1 MKLVIAEKPSVAM
14 SIAGVIGAKDKQDG
28 YCKGNGYIVTWC
40 VGHLIEGA
48 PPEEYDSAFAEWS
61 LDTLPMLPKQYKL
74 IVSSNTKKQFE
85 IVKDLMNSSDVTSL
99 ICATDAGREGE
110 LIFRLVYDVA
120 GCNKPFERLW
130 ISSMETQAIK
140 DGFNSLNPGS
150 NYDNLFKSAYTRMR
164 ADWYVGM
171 NFSRLFSI
179 LYENRLSIGRVQT
192 PVVNLIVQR
201 QLEIDNFKPVP
212 YYVLEADCGEFVAKS
227 DRYDKKEVAEAITQM
242 CNGDSGKITKLEETQ
257 HKDNP
262 PTLFDLTT
270 LQRVANKTYGYTAQ
284 QVLDTI
290 QSLYEKKLLTYP
302 RTDSK
307 YLTDDMRNSTYELV
321 LKLLQSHLVDGNT
334 KSYIDKE
341 KISIDRVINNNKV
354 SDHHAII
361 PTVTLLNKDVSGLS
375 KTELNCLNLVIYRL
389 IEATY
394 IPCVYNETSVTLEV
408 NGKEFFAKGKKI
420 LDLGYKNI
428 FSNLLQSESEE
439 ENSTTLPSS
448 VELNKMYDNVSVT
461 IVEKKTTAP
470 KPYDDSS
477 LLSAMEN
484 AGKQLDDDTLK
495 SVLKQCE
502 GIGTP
507 ATRAGIIEKIIKTK
521 YIERKKKALYPT
533 QKAFAL
539 IKVVPDEIK
548 SVELTANWEQ
558 QLDLISKGK
567 VSDDEFLQELFK
579 YISDTCSDCINNQSS
594 IDKDSFKPDNNIV
607 GVCPRCGKNVVE
619 YPESFSCESGK
630 DGCGFI
636 MWKNDRFWSE
646 KKKTLTTATA
656 KKLLADGK
664 VKVKGLYSPKKDK
677 KYDCTVA
684 LEDTGK
690 YVNYKLLF

>member
-14 SIAGVIGAKDKQDG
+14 SIAGVIGAKEKQDG
-28 YCKGNGYIVTWC
+28 YCQGNGYIVTWC

-48 PPEEYDSAFAEWS
+48 SPEEYDSAYAEWN
-61 LDTLPMLPKQYKL
+61 LDTLPILPQEYKL
-74 IVSSNTKKQFE
+74 VVSPNTESQFK
-85 IVKDLMNSSDVTSL
+85 IVKKLMNSSEVTGL

-110 LIFRLVYDVA
+110 LIFRLVYEVA
-120 GCNKPFERLW
+120 GCKKPFERLW

-140 DGFNSLNPGS
+140 DGFNSLRPGS
-150 NYDNLFKSAYTRMR
+150 DYDNLFKSAYARMR

-171 NFSRLFSI
+171 NFSRLFSL

-212 YYVLEADCGEFVAKS
+212 YFILEADCGEFIAKS
-227 DRYDKKEVAEAITQM
+227 DKYDKKEVAEALTQM
-242 CNGDSGKITKLEETQ
+242 CNGESGKITKLEEKQ

-307 YLTDDMRNSTYELV
+307 YLTDDMISSTEELV
-321 LKLLQSHLVDGNT
+321 KNLLQSHLIDNNT
-334 KSYIDKE
+334 KSYVDKE
-341 KISIDRVINNNKV
+341 KICIDKVVDNSKV

-361 PTVTLLNKDVSGLS
+361 PTATLLNKDISDLS

-408 NGKEFFAKGKKI
+408 NGKEFFAKGKKVI
-420 LDLGYKNI
+420 DSGYKVI
-428 FSNLLQSESEE
+428 FNNLLQSEE
-439 ENSTTLPSS
+439 ENSVTLPSS
-448 VELNKMYDNVSVT
+448 VELNKEYDNVSVSM
-461 IVEKKTTAP
+461 VEKKTTAP

-495 SVLKQCE
+495 TVLKQCE

-521 YIERKKKALYPT
+521 YVERKKKALYPT

-539 IKVVPDEIK
+539 IKVVPDKIK

-567 VSDDEFLQELFK
+567 VSDDDFLHELFI
-579 YISDTCSDCINNQSS
+579 YIGNTCNECISHRKEV
-594 IDKDSFKPDNNIV
+594 DKTDFKQDNIV
-607 GVCPRCGKNVVE
+607 GKCPRCGKNVLE
-619 YPESFSCESGK
+619 YPKSFTCESGK
-630 DGCGFI
+630 NGCGFT

-646 KKKTLTTATA
+646 KEKTLTTAMA
-656 KKLLADGK
+656 KKLLSDGK

-684 LEDTGK
+684 LVDTGK

>member
-14 SIAGVIGAKDKQDG
+14 SIAGVIGAKEKQDG
-28 YCKGNGYIVTWC
+28 YCQGNGYIVTWC
-40 VGHLIEGA
+40 VGHLIAGA
-48 PPEEYDSAFAEWS
+48 SPEEYDSAYAEWN
-61 LDTLPMLPKQYKL
+61 LDTLPILPQKYKL
-74 IVSSNTKKQFE
+74 VVSPNTESQFKM
-85 IVKDLMNSSDVTSL
+85 VKELMNSSEVTSL

-110 LIFRLVYDVA
+110 LIFRLVYEVA
-120 GCNKPFERLW
+120 GCKKPFERLW

-140 DGFNSLNPGS
+140 DGFNSLRSGS
-150 NYDNLFKSAYTRMR
+150 DYDNLFKSAYARMR

-171 NFSRLFSI
+171 NFSRLFSL

-212 YYVLEADCGEFVAKS
+212 YFILEADCGEFIARS
-227 DRYDKKEVAEAITQM
+227 DKYDKKEVAEALTQM
-242 CNGDSGKITKLEETQ
+242 CNGESGKITKLEEKQ

-284 QVLDTI
+284 QVLDTV

-307 YLTDDMRNSTYELV
+307 YLTDDMISGTEELV
-321 LKLLQSHLVDGNT
+321 KNLLQSHLIDNNT

-341 KISIDRVINNNKV
+341 KIYIDKVVNNSKV

-361 PTVTLLNKDVSGLS
+361 PTETLLNKDVSDLS

-408 NGKEFFAKGKKI
+408 NGKKFFAKGKKVI
-420 LDLGYKNI
+420 DSGYKVI
-428 FSNLLQSESEE
+428 FNNLLQSEE
-439 ENSTTLPSS
+439 ENSVTLPSS
-448 VELNKMYDNVSVT
+448 VELNKVYDNISVSM
-461 IVEKKTTAP
+461 IEKKTTAP

-521 YIERKKKALYPT
+521 YVERKNKALYPT

-539 IKVVPDEIK
+539 IKVVPDKIK

-567 VSDDEFLQELFK
+567 VSDDEFLHELFI
-579 YISDTCSDCINNQSS
+579 YIRNTCNECISHRKEV
-594 IDKDSFKPDNNIV
+594 DKTDFKQDNIV
-607 GVCPRCGKNVVE
+607 GKCPRCGKNVLE
-619 YPESFSCESGK
+619 YPKSFTCESGK
-630 DGCGFI
+630 NGCGFT

-646 KKKTLTTATA
+646 KEKTLTTAMA
-656 KKLLADGK
+656 KKLLSDGK

-684 LEDTGK
+684 LVDTGK

>member
-14 SIAGVIGAKDKQDG
+14 SIAGVIGAKEKQDG
-28 YCKGNGYIVTWC
+28 YCQGNGYIVTWC

-48 PPEEYDSAFAEWS
+48 SPEEYDSAYAEWN
-61 LDTLPMLPKQYKL
+61 LDTLPILPQKYKL
-74 IVSSNTKKQFE
+74 VVSPNTESQFK
-85 IVKDLMNSSDVTSL
+85 IVKELMNSSEVTSL

-110 LIFRLVYDVA
+110 LIFRLVYEVA
-120 GCNKPFERLW
+120 GCKKPFERLW

-140 DGFNSLNPGS
+140 DGFNSLRPGS
-150 NYDNLFKSAYTRMR
+150 DYDNLFKSAYARMR

-171 NFSRLFSI
+171 NFSRLFSL

-212 YYVLEADCGEFVAKS
+212 YFILEADCGEFIAKS
-227 DRYDKKEVAEAITQM
+227 DKYDKKEVAEALTQM
-242 CNGDSGKITKLEETQ
+242 CNGESGKITKLEEKQ

-307 YLTDDMRNSTYELV
+307 YLTDDMISSTEELV
-321 LKLLQSHLVDGNT
+321 KNLLQSHLIDNNT
-334 KSYIDKE
+334 KSYVDKE
-341 KISIDRVINNNKV
+341 KICIDKVVDNSKV

-361 PTVTLLNKDVSGLS
+361 PTATLLNKDVSDLS

-408 NGKEFFAKGKKI
+408 NGKEFFAKGKKVI
-420 LDLGYKNI
+420 DSGYKVI
-428 FSNLLQSESEE
+428 FNNLLQSEE
-439 ENSTTLPSS
+439 ENSVTLPSS
-448 VELNKMYDNVSVT
+448 VELNKEYDNVSVSM
-461 IVEKKTTAP
+461 VEKKTTAP

-495 SVLKQCE
+495 TVLKQCE

-521 YIERKKKALYPT
+521 YVERKKKALYPT

-539 IKVVPDEIK
+539 IKVVPDKIK

-567 VSDDEFLQELFK
+567 VSDDDFLHELFI
-579 YISDTCSDCINNQSS
+579 YIGNTCNECISHRKEV
-594 IDKDSFKPDNNIV
+594 DKTDFKQDNIV
-607 GVCPRCGKNVVE
+607 GKCPRCGKNVLE
-619 YPESFSCESGK
+619 YPKSFTCESGK
-630 DGCGFI
+630 NGCGFT

-646 KKKTLTTATA
+646 KEKTLTTAMA
-656 KKLLADGK
+656 KKLLSDGK

-684 LEDTGK
+684 LVDTGK

>member
-14 SIAGVIGAKDKQDG
+14 SIAGVIGAKEKQDG
-28 YCKGNGYIVTWC
+28 CCQGNGYIVTWC

-48 PPEEYDSAFAEWS
+48 SPEEYDSAYAEWN
-61 LDTLPMLPKQYKL
+61 LDTLPILPQEYKL
-74 IVSSNTKKQFE
+74 VVSPNTESQFK
-85 IVKDLMNSSDVTSL
+85 IVKKLMNSSEVTSL

-110 LIFRLVYDVA
+110 LIFRLVYEVA
-120 GCNKPFERLW
+120 GCKKPFERLW

-140 DGFNSLNPGS
+140 DGFNSLRPGS
-150 NYDNLFKSAYTRMR
+150 DYDNLFKSAYARMR

-171 NFSRLFSI
+171 NFSRLFSL

-212 YYVLEADCGEFVAKS
+212 YFILEADCGEFIAKS
-227 DRYDKKEVAEAITQM
+227 DKYDKKEVAEALTQM
-242 CNGDSGKITKLEETQ
+242 CNGESGKITKLEEKQ

-307 YLTDDMRNSTYELV
+307 YLTDDMISSTEELV
-321 LKLLQSHLVDGNT
+321 KNLLQSHLIDNNT
-334 KSYIDKE
+334 KSYVDKE
-341 KISIDRVINNNKV
+341 KICIDKVVDNSKV

-361 PTVTLLNKDVSGLS
+361 PTATLLNKDVSDLS

-408 NGKEFFAKGKKI
+408 NGKEFFAKGKKVI
-420 LDLGYKNI
+420 DSGYKVI
-428 FSNLLQSESEE
+428 FNNLLQSEE
-439 ENSTTLPSS
+439 ENSVTLPSS
-448 VELNKMYDNVSVT
+448 VELNKEYDNVSVSM
-461 IVEKKTTAP
+461 VEKKTTAP

-495 SVLKQCE
+495 TVLKQCE

-521 YIERKKKALYPT
+521 YVERKKKALYPT

-539 IKVVPDEIK
+539 IKVVPDKIK

-567 VSDDEFLQELFK
+567 VSDDDFLHELFI
-579 YISDTCSDCINNQSS
+579 YIGNTCNECISNRKEV
-594 IDKDSFKPDNNIV
+594 DKTDFKQDNIV
-607 GVCPRCGKNVVE
+607 GKCPRCGKNVLE
-619 YPESFSCESGK
+619 YPKSFTCESGK
-630 DGCGFI
+630 NGCGFT

-646 KKKTLTTATA
+646 KEKTLTTAMA
-656 KKLLADGK
+656 KKLLSDGK

-684 LEDTGK
+684 LVDTGK

>member
-14 SIAGVIGAKDKQDG
+14 SIAGVIGAKEKQDG
-28 YCKGNGYIVTWC
+28 YCQGNGYIVTWC

-48 PPEEYDSAFAEWS
+48 SPEEYDSAYSEWN
-61 LDTLPMLPKQYKL
+61 LDTLPILPQEYKL
-74 IVSSNTKKQFE
+74 VVSPNTESQFK
-85 IVKDLMNSSDVTSL
+85 IVKKLVNSSEVTSL

-110 LIFRLVYDVA
+110 LIFRLVYEVA
-120 GCNKPFERLW
+120 GCKKPFERLW

-140 DGFNSLNPGS
+140 DGFNSLRPGS
-150 NYDNLFKSAYTRMR
+150 DYDNLFKSAYARMR

-171 NFSRLFSI
+171 NFSRLFSL

-212 YYVLEADCGEFVAKS
+212 YFILEADCGEFIAKS
-227 DRYDKKEVAEAITQM
+227 DKYDKKEVAEALTQM
-242 CNGDSGKITKLEETQ
+242 CNGESGKITKLEEKQ

-290 QSLYEKKLLTYP
+290 QSLYEKKFLTYP

-307 YLTDDMRNSTYELV
+307 YLTDDMISSTEELV
-321 LKLLQSHLVDGNT
+321 KNLLQSHLIDNNT
-334 KSYIDKE
+334 KSYVDKE
-341 KISIDRVINNNKV
+341 KICIDKVVDNSKV

-361 PTVTLLNKDVSGLS
+361 PTATLLNKDVSDLS

-408 NGKEFFAKGKKI
+408 NGKEFFAKGKKVI
-420 LDLGYKNI
+420 DSGYKVI
-428 FSNLLQSESEE
+428 FNNLLQSEE
-439 ENSTTLPSS
+439 ENSVTLPSS
-448 VELNKMYDNVSVT
+448 VELNKEYDNVSVSM
-461 IVEKKTTAP
+461 VEKKTTAP

-495 SVLKQCE
+495 TVLKQCE

-521 YIERKKKALYPT
+521 YVERKKKALYPT

-539 IKVVPDEIK
+539 IKVVPDKIK

-567 VSDDEFLQELFK
+567 VSDDDFLHELFI
-579 YISDTCSDCINNQSS
+579 YIGNTCNECISNRKEV
-594 IDKDSFKPDNNIV
+594 DKTDFKQDNIV
-607 GVCPRCGKNVVE
+607 GKCPRCGKNVLE
-619 YPESFSCESGK
+619 YPKSFTCESGK
-630 DGCGFI
+630 NGCGFT

-646 KKKTLTTATA
+646 KEKTLTTAMA
-656 KKLLADGK
+656 KKLLSDGK

-684 LEDTGK
+684 LVDTGK

>member
-14 SIAGVIGAKDKQDG
+14 SIAGVIGAKEKQDG
-28 YCKGNGYIVTWC
+28 YCQGNGYIVTWC

-48 PPEEYDSAFAEWS
+48 SPEEYDSAYAEWN
-61 LDTLPMLPKQYKL
+61 LDTLPILPQEYKL
-74 IVSSNTKKQFE
+74 VVSPNTESQFK
-85 IVKDLMNSSDVTSL
+85 IVKKLMNSSEVTSL

-110 LIFRLVYDVA
+110 LIFRLVYEVA
-120 GCNKPFERLW
+120 GCKKPFERLW

-140 DGFNSLNPGS
+140 DGFNSLRPGS
-150 NYDNLFKSAYTRMR
+150 DYDNLFKSAYARMR

-171 NFSRLFSI
+171 NFSRLFSL

-212 YYVLEADCGEFVAKS
+212 YFILEADCGEFIAKS
-227 DRYDKKEVAEAITQM
+227 DKYDKKEVAEALTQM
-242 CNGDSGKITKLEETQ
+242 CNGESGKITKLEEKQ

-307 YLTDDMRNSTYELV
+307 YLTDDMISSTEELV
-321 LKLLQSHLVDGNT
+321 KNLLQSHLIDNNT
-334 KSYIDKE
+334 KSYVDKE
-341 KISIDRVINNNKV
+341 KICIDKVVDNSKV

-361 PTVTLLNKDVSGLS
+361 PTATLLNKDVSDLS

-408 NGKEFFAKGKKI
+408 NGKEFFAKGKKVI
-420 LDLGYKNI
+420 DSGYKVI
-428 FSNLLQSESEE
+428 FNNLLQSEE
-439 ENSTTLPSS
+439 ENSVTLPSS
-448 VELNKMYDNVSVT
+448 VKLNKEYDNVSVSM
-461 IVEKKTTAP
+461 VEKKTTAP

-495 SVLKQCE
+495 TVLKQCE

-521 YIERKKKALYPT
+521 YVERKKKALYPT

-539 IKVVPDEIK
+539 IKVVPDKIK

-567 VSDDEFLQELFK
+567 VSDDDFLHELFI
-579 YISDTCSDCINNQSS
+579 YIGNTCNECISHRKEV
-594 IDKDSFKPDNNIV
+594 DKTDFKQDNIV
-607 GVCPRCGKNVVE
+607 GKCPRCGKNVLE
-619 YPESFSCESGK
+619 YPKSFTCESGK
-630 DGCGFI
+630 NGCGFT

-646 KKKTLTTATA
+646 KEKTLTTAMA
-656 KKLLADGK
+656 KKLLSDGK

-684 LEDTGK
+684 LVDTGK

>member
-14 SIAGVIGAKDKQDG
+14 SIAGVIGAKEKQDG
-28 YCKGNGYIVTWC
+28 YCQGNGYIVTWC

-48 PPEEYDSAFAEWS
+48 SPEEYDSAYAEWN
-61 LDTLPMLPKQYKL
+61 LDTLPILPQEYKL
-74 IVSSNTKKQFE
+74 VVSPNTESQFK
-85 IVKDLMNSSDVTSL
+85 IVKKLMNSSEVTSL

-110 LIFRLVYDVA
+110 LIFRLVYEVA
-120 GCNKPFERLW
+120 GCKKPFERLW

-140 DGFNSLNPGS
+140 DGFNSLRPGS
-150 NYDNLFKSAYTRMR
+150 DYDNLFKSAYARMR

-171 NFSRLFSI
+171 NFSRLFSL

-212 YYVLEADCGEFVAKS
+212 YFILEADCGEFIAKS
-227 DRYDKKEVAEAITQM
+227 DKYDKKEVAEALTQM
-242 CNGDSGKITKLEETQ
+242 CNGESGKITKLEEKQ

-307 YLTDDMRNSTYELV
+307 YLTDDMISSTEELV
-321 LKLLQSHLVDGNT
+321 KNLLQSHLIDNNT
-334 KSYIDKE
+334 KSYVDKE
-341 KISIDRVINNNKV
+341 KICIDKVVDNSKV

-361 PTVTLLNKDVSGLS
+361 PTATLLNKDVSDLS

-408 NGKEFFAKGKKI
+408 NGKEFFAKGKKVI
-420 LDLGYKNI
+420 DSGYKVI
-428 FSNLLQSESEE
+428 FSNLLQSEE
-439 ENSTTLPSS
+439 ENSVTLPSS
-448 VELNKMYDNVSVT
+448 VELNKEYDNVSVSM
-461 IVEKKTTAP
+461 VEKKTTAP

-495 SVLKQCE
+495 TVLKQCE

-521 YIERKKKALYPT
+521 YVERKKKALYPT

-539 IKVVPDEIK
+539 IKVVPDKIK

-567 VSDDEFLQELFK
+567 VSDDDFLHELFI
-579 YISDTCSDCINNQSS
+579 YIGNTCNECISHRKEV
-594 IDKDSFKPDNNIV
+594 DKTDFKQDNIV
-607 GVCPRCGKNVVE
+607 GKCPRCGKNVLE
-619 YPESFSCESGK
+619 YPKSFTCESGK
-630 DGCGFI
+630 NGCGFT

-646 KKKTLTTATA
+646 KEKTLTTAMA
-656 KKLLADGK
+656 KKLLSDGK

-684 LEDTGK
+684 LVDTGK

>member
-14 SIAGVIGAKDKQDG
+14 SIAGVIGAKEKQDG
-28 YCKGNGYIVTWC
+28 YCQGNGYIVTWC

-48 PPEEYDSAFAEWS
+48 SPEEYDSAYAEWN
-61 LDTLPMLPKQYKL
+61 LDTLPILPQEYKL
-74 IVSSNTKKQFE
+74 VVSPNTESQFK
-85 IVKDLMNSSDVTSL
+85 IVKKLMNSSEVTSL

-110 LIFRLVYDVA
+110 LIFRLVYEVA
-120 GCNKPFERLW
+120 GCKKPFERLW

-140 DGFNSLNPGS
+140 DGFNSLRPGS
-150 NYDNLFKSAYTRMR
+150 DYDNLFKSAYARMR

-171 NFSRLFSI
+171 NFSRLFSL

-212 YYVLEADCGEFVAKS
+212 YFILEADCGEFIAKS
-227 DRYDKKEVAEAITQM
+227 DKYDKKEVAEALTQM
-242 CNGDSGKITKLEETQ
+242 CNGESGKITKLEEKQ

-307 YLTDDMRNSTYELV
+307 YLTDDMISSTEELV
-321 LKLLQSHLVDGNT
+321 KNLLQSHLIDNNT
-334 KSYIDKE
+334 KSYVDKE
-341 KISIDRVINNNKV
+341 KICIDKVVDNSKV

-361 PTVTLLNKDVSGLS
+361 PTATLLNKDVSDLS

-408 NGKEFFAKGKKI
+408 NGKEFFAKGKKVI
-420 LDLGYKNI
+420 DSGYKVI
-428 FSNLLQSESEE
+428 FNNLLQSEE
-439 ENSTTLPSS
+439 ENSVTLPSS
-448 VELNKMYDNVSVT
+448 VELNKEYDNVSVSM
-461 IVEKKTTAP
+461 VEKKTTAP

-495 SVLKQCE
+495 TVLKQCE

-521 YIERKKKALYPT
+521 YVERKKKALYPT

-539 IKVVPDEIK
+539 IKVVPDKIK

-567 VSDDEFLQELFK
+567 VSDDDFLHELFI
-579 YISDTCSDCINNQSS
+579 YIGNTCNECISHRKEV
-594 IDKDSFKPDNNIV
+594 DKTDFKQDNIV
-607 GVCPRCGKNVVE
+607 GKCPRCGKNVLE
-619 YPESFSCESGK
+619 YPKSFTCESGK
-630 DGCGFI
+630 NGCGFT

-646 KKKTLTTATA
+646 KEKTLTTAMA
-656 KKLLADGK
+656 KKLLSDGK

-684 LEDTGK
+684 LVDTGK

>member
-14 SIAGVIGAKDKQDG
+14 SIAGVIGAKEKQDG
-28 YCKGNGYIVTWC
+28 YCQGNGYIVTWC

-48 PPEEYDSAFAEWS
+48 SPEEYDSAYAEWN
-61 LDTLPMLPKQYKL
+61 LDTLPILPQEYKL
-74 IVSSNTKKQFE
+74 VVSPNTESQFK
-85 IVKDLMNSSDVTSL
+85 IVKKLMNSSEVTSL

-110 LIFRLVYDVA
+110 LIFRLVYEVA
-120 GCNKPFERLW
+120 GCKKPFERLW

-140 DGFNSLNPGS
+140 DGFNSLRPGS
-150 NYDNLFKSAYTRMR
+150 DYDNLFKSAYARMR

-171 NFSRLFSI
+171 NFSRLFSL

-212 YYVLEADCGEFVAKS
+212 YFILEADCVEFIAKS
-227 DRYDKKEVAEAITQM
+227 DKYDKKEVAEALTQM
-242 CNGDSGKITKLEETQ
+242 CNGESGKITKLEEKQ

-307 YLTDDMRNSTYELV
+307 YLTDDMISSTEELV
-321 LKLLQSHLVDGNT
+321 KNLLQSHLIDNNT
-334 KSYIDKE
+334 KSYVDKE
-341 KISIDRVINNNKV
+341 KICIDKVVDNSKV

-361 PTVTLLNKDVSGLS
+361 PTATLLNKDVSDLS

-408 NGKEFFAKGKKI
+408 NGKEFFAKGKKVI
-420 LDLGYKNI
+420 DSGYKVI
-428 FSNLLQSESEE
+428 FNNLLQSEE
-439 ENSTTLPSS
+439 ENSVTLPSS
-448 VELNKMYDNVSVT
+448 VELNKEYDNVSVSM
-461 IVEKKTTAP
+461 VEKKTTAP

-495 SVLKQCE
+495 TVLKQCE

-521 YIERKKKALYPT
+521 YVERKKKALYPT

-539 IKVVPDEIK
+539 IKVVPDKIK

-567 VSDDEFLQELFK
+567 VSDDDFLHELFI
-579 YISDTCSDCINNQSS
+579 YIGNTCNECISHRKEV
-594 IDKDSFKPDNNIV
+594 DKTDFKQDNIV
-607 GVCPRCGKNVVE
+607 GKCPRCGKNVLE
-619 YPESFSCESGK
+619 YPKSFTCESGK
-630 DGCGFI
+630 NGCGFT

-646 KKKTLTTATA
+646 KEKTLTTAMA
-656 KKLLADGK
+656 KKLLSDGK

-684 LEDTGK
+684 LVDTGK

>member
-1 MKLVIAEKPSVAM
+1 MELVIAEKPSVAM
-14 SIAGVIGAKDKQDG
+14 SIAGVIGAKEKQDG
-28 YCKGNGYIVTWC
+28 YCQGNGYIVTWC

-48 PPEEYDSAFAEWS
+48 SPEEYDSAYAEWI
-61 LDTLPMLPKQYKL
+61 LDTLPILPQEYKL
-74 IVSSNTKKQFE
+74 IVSPNTESQFK
-85 IVKDLMNSSDVTSL
+85 IVKELMNSSEVTSL

-110 LIFRLVYDVA
+110 LIFRLVYEVA
-120 GCNKPFERLW
+120 GCKKPFKRLW

-140 DGFNSLNPGS
+140 DGFNSLRPGS
-150 NYDNLFKSAYTRMR
+150 DYDNLFKSAYARMR

-171 NFSRLFSI
+171 NFSRLFSV

-201 QLEIDNFKPVP
+201 QLEIDNFKSVP
-212 YYVLEADCGEFVAKS
+212 YYVLEADCGEFIAKS

-242 CNGDSGKITKLEETQ
+242 CNGKSGKITKLEEKQ

-284 QVLDTI
+284 QVLDI
-290 QSLYEKKLLTYP
+290 AQSLYEKKLITYP

-307 YLTDDMRNSTYELV
+307 YLTDDMTNSTKELV
-321 LKLLQSHLVDGNT
+321 TKLLQSHLIDGST
-334 KSYIDKE
+334 KSYVDKE
-341 KISIDRVINNNKV
+341 KINIYKVVNNSKV

-375 KTELNCLNLVIYRL
+375 KTELNCLNLIIYRL
-389 IEATY
+389 VEATY
-394 IPCVYNETSVTLEV
+394 IPCIYNETSVVLEV
-408 NGKEFFAKGKKI
+408 NGKEFTAKGKKI
-420 LDLGYKNI
+420 LDMGYKSISN
-428 FSNLLQSESEE
+428 NLLQSDED
-439 ENSTTLPSS
+439 NSITLPSS
-448 VELNKMYDNVSVT
+448 IELNKVYDKVSVAM
-461 IVEKKTTAP
+461 IEKKTTAP
-470 KPYDDSS
+470 KPYDDNS

-484 AGKQLDDDTLK
+484 AGKQLDDESLKQTLK
-495 SVLKQCE
+495 DCE

-507 ATRAGIIEKIIKTK
+507 ATRAGIIEKIIKTG
-521 YIERKKKALYPT
+521 YVERKKKALFPT
-533 QKAFAL
+533 NKAFAL
-539 IKVVPDEIK
+539 IKVVPDTIK

-558 QLDLISKGK
+558 ELDLISKGQ
-567 VSDDEFLQELFK
+567 VSDEEFLQKLFT

-594 IDKDSFKPDNNIV
+594 IDKDSFKSDNVIV
-607 GVCPRCGKNVVE
+607 GICPRCGKNVIE
-619 YPESFSCESGK
+619 YPKSFSCESGK
-630 DGCGFI
+630 DGCGFT

-656 KKLLADGK
+656 KKLLSDGK

-690 YVNYKLLF
+690 YVNFKLLF

>member
-14 SIAGVIGAKDKQDG
+14 SIAAVIGAKDKQDG

-40 VGHLIEGA
+40 VGHLIAGA
-48 PPEEYDSAFAEWS
+48 SPEEYDSAYAKWNLE
-61 LDTLPMLPKQYKL
+61 TLPILPQEYKL
-74 IVSSNTKKQFE
+74 VVSPNTESQFK
-85 IVKDLMNSSDVTSL
+85 IVKELMNSNEVTSL

-110 LIFRLVYDVA
+110 LIFRLVYEFA
-120 GCNKPFERLW
+120 GCKKPFERLW

-140 DGFNSLNPGS
+140 DGFNSLRPGS
-150 NYDNLFKSAYTRMR
+150 YYDNLFKSAYARMR

-171 NFSRLFSI
+171 NFSRLFSV

-212 YYVLEADCGEFVAKS
+212 YFILEADCGEFIARS
-227 DRYDKKEVAEAITQM
+227 DKYDKKEVAEALTQM
-242 CNGDSGKITKLEETQ
+242 CNGESGKITKLEEKQ

-284 QVLDTI
+284 QVLDTV

-307 YLTDDMRNSTYELV
+307 YLTDDMISGTEELV
-321 LKLLQSHLVDGNT
+321 KNLLQSHLIDNNT

-341 KISIDRVINNNKV
+341 KIYIDKVVNNSKV

-361 PTVTLLNKDVSGLS
+361 PTETLLNKDVSDLS

-408 NGKEFFAKGKKI
+408 NGKKFFAKGKKVI
-420 LDLGYKNI
+420 DSGYKVILN
-428 FSNLLQSESEE
+428 NLLQSEE
-439 ENSTTLPSS
+439 ENSVTLPSS
-448 VELNKMYDNVSVT
+448 VELNKVYDNILVSM
-461 IVEKKTTAP
+461 IEKKTTAP

-521 YIERKKKALYPT
+521 YVERKNKALYPT

-539 IKVVPDEIK
+539 IKVVPDKIK

-567 VSDDEFLQELFK
+567 VSDDEFLHELFI
-579 YISDTCSDCINNQSS
+579 YIGNTCNECISHRKEV
-594 IDKDSFKPDNNIV
+594 DKTDFKQDNIV
-607 GVCPRCGKNVVE
+607 GKCPRCGKNVLE
-619 YPESFSCESGK
+619 YPKSFTCESGK
-630 DGCGFI
+630 NGCGFT

-646 KKKTLTTATA
+646 KEKTLTTAMA
-656 KKLLADGK
+656 KKLLSDGK

-684 LEDTGK
+684 LVDTGK

>member
-14 SIAGVIGAKDKQDG
+14 SIAGVIGAKEKQDG
-28 YCKGNGYIVTWC
+28 YCQGNGYIVTWC

-48 PPEEYDSAFAEWS
+48 SPEEYDSAYAEWN
-61 LDTLPMLPKQYKL
+61 LDTLPILPQKYKL
-74 IVSSNTKKQFE
+74 VVSPNTESQFK
-85 IVKDLMNSSDVTSL
+85 IVKELMNSSEVTSL

-110 LIFRLVYDVA
+110 LIFRLVYEVA
-120 GCNKPFERLW
+120 GCKKPFERLW

-140 DGFNSLNPGS
+140 DGFNSLRPGS
-150 NYDNLFKSAYTRMR
+150 DYDNLFKSAYARMR

-171 NFSRLFSI
+171 NFSRLFSL

-212 YYVLEADCGEFVAKS
+212 YFILEADCGEFIAKS
-227 DRYDKKEVAEAITQM
+227 DKYDKKEVAEALTQM
-242 CNGDSGKITKLEETQ
+242 CNGESGKITKFEEKQ

-307 YLTDDMRNSTYELV
+307 YLTDDMISSTGELV
-321 LKLLQSHLVDGNT
+321 KNLLQSHLIDNNT
-334 KSYIDKE
+334 KSYVDKE
-341 KISIDRVINNNKV
+341 KICIDKVVDNSKV

-361 PTVTLLNKDVSGLS
+361 PTATLLNKDISDLS

-408 NGKEFFAKGKKI
+408 NGKEFFTKGKKVI
-420 LDLGYKNI
+420 DSGYKVI
-428 FSNLLQSESEE
+428 FNNLLQSEE
-439 ENSTTLPSS
+439 ENSVTLPSS
-448 VELNKMYDNVSVT
+448 VELNREYANVSVSM
-461 IVEKKTTAP
+461 VEKKTTAP

-495 SVLKQCE
+495 TVLKQCE

-521 YIERKKKALYPT
+521 YVERKKKALYPT

-539 IKVVPDEIK
+539 IKVVPDKIK

-567 VSDDEFLQELFK
+567 VSDDDFLNELFI
-579 YISDTCSDCINNQSS
+579 YIGNTCNECISHRKEV
-594 IDKDSFKPDNNIV
+594 DKTDFKQDNIV
-607 GVCPRCGKNVVE
+607 GKCPRCGKNVLE
-619 YPESFSCESGK
+619 YPKSFTCESGK
-630 DGCGFI
+630 NGCGFT

-646 KKKTLTTATA
+646 KEKTLTTAMA
-656 KKLLADGK
+656 KKLLSDGK

-684 LEDTGK
+684 LVDTGK

>member
-14 SIAGVIGAKDKQDG
+14 SIAGVIGAKEKQDG
-28 YCKGNGYIVTWC
+28 CCQGNGYIVTWC

-48 PPEEYDSAFAEWS
+48 SPEEYDSAYAEWN
-61 LDTLPMLPKQYKL
+61 LDTLPILPQEYKL
-74 IVSSNTKKQFE
+74 VVSPNTESQFK
-85 IVKDLMNSSDVTSL
+85 IVKKLMNSSEVTSL

-110 LIFRLVYDVA
+110 LIFRLVYEVA
-120 GCNKPFERLW
+120 GCKKPFERLW

-140 DGFNSLNPGS
+140 DGFNSLRPGS
-150 NYDNLFKSAYTRMR
+150 DYDNLFKSAYARMR

-171 NFSRLFSI
+171 NFSRLFSL

-212 YYVLEADCGEFVAKS
+212 YFILEADCGEFIAKS
-227 DRYDKKEVAEAITQM
+227 DKYDKKEVAEALTQM
-242 CNGDSGKITKLEETQ
+242 CNGESGKITKLEEKQ

-307 YLTDDMRNSTYELV
+307 YLTDDMISSTEELV
-321 LKLLQSHLVDGNT
+321 KNLLQSHLIDNNT
-334 KSYIDKE
+334 KSYVDKE
-341 KISIDRVINNNKV
+341 KICIDKVVDNSKV

-361 PTVTLLNKDVSGLS
+361 PTATLLNKDVSDLS

-408 NGKEFFAKGKKI
+408 NGKEFFAKGKKVI
-420 LDLGYKNI
+420 ESGYKVI
-428 FSNLLQSESEE
+428 FNNLLQSEE
-439 ENSTTLPSS
+439 ENSVTLPSS
-448 VELNKMYDNVSVT
+448 VELNKEYDNVSVSM
-461 IVEKKTTAP
+461 VEKKTTAP

-495 SVLKQCE
+495 TVLKQCE

-521 YIERKKKALYPT
+521 YVERKKKALYPT

-539 IKVVPDEIK
+539 IKVVPDKIK

-567 VSDDEFLQELFK
+567 VSEDDFLHELFI
-579 YISDTCSDCINNQSS
+579 YIGNTCNECISHRKEV
-594 IDKDSFKPDNNIV
+594 DKTDFKQDNIV
-607 GVCPRCGKNVVE
+607 GKCPRCGKNVLE
-619 YPESFSCESGK
+619 YPKSFTCESGK
-630 DGCGFI
+630 NGCGFT

-646 KKKTLTTATA
+646 KEKTLTTAMA
-656 KKLLADGK
+656 KKLLSDGK

-684 LEDTGK
+684 LVDTGK

>member
-14 SIAGVIGAKDKQDG
+14 SIAEVIGAKDKQDG

-40 VGHLIEGA
+40 IGHLIEGA
-48 PPEEYDSAFAEWS
+48 TPEEYDSAFAEWS

-74 IVSSNTKKQFE
+74 IVSSNTKQQFE
-85 IVKDLMNSSDVTSL
+85 IVKTLMNSSYVTSL

-150 NYDNLFKSAYTRMR
+150 DYDNLFKSAYARMR
-164 ADWYVGM
+164 ADWYVGI
-171 NFSRLFSI
+171 NFSRLFSV

-201 QLEIDNFKPVP
+201 QLEIDNFKSVP
-212 YYVLEADCGEFVAKS
+212 YYVLEADCGEFIAKS

-242 CNGDSGKITKLEETQ
+242 CNGKSGKITKLEEKQ

-284 QVLDTI
+284 QVLDI
-290 QSLYEKKLLTYP
+290 AQSLYEKKLITYP

-307 YLTDDMRNSTYELV
+307 YLTDDMTNSTKELV
-321 LKLLQSHLVDGNT
+321 TKLLQSHLIDGNT
-334 KSYIDKE
+334 KSYVDKE
-341 KISIDRVINNNKV
+341 KINIDKVVNNSKV

-375 KTELNCLNLVIYRL
+375 KTEVNCLNLIIYRL

-394 IPCVYNETSVTLEV
+394 IPCIYNETSVVLEV
-408 NGKEFFAKGKKI
+408 NGKEFTAKGKKI
-420 LDLGYKNI
+420 LDMGYKSISN
-428 FSNLLQSESEE
+428 NLLQSDED
-439 ENSTTLPSS
+439 NSITLPSS
-448 VELNKMYDNVSVT
+448 IELNKTYDNVSV
-461 IVEKKTTAP
+461 IISEKKTTAP
-470 KPYDDSS
+470 KPYDDNS

-484 AGKQLDDDTLK
+484 AGKQLDDESLKQTLK
-495 SVLKQCE
+495 DCE

-507 ATRAGIIEKIIKTK
+507 ATRAGIIEKIIKTG
-521 YIERKKKALYPT
+521 YVERKKKALFPT
-533 QKAFAL
+533 NKAFAL
-539 IKVVPDEIK
+539 IKVVPDTIK

-558 QLDLISKGK
+558 ELDLISKGK
-567 VSDDEFLQELFK
+567 VSDEEFLQKLFT

-594 IDKDSFKPDNNIV
+594 IDKDSFKSDNVIV
-607 GVCPRCGKNVVE
+607 GICPRCGKNVIE
-619 YPESFSCESGK
+619 YPKSFSCESGK
-630 DGCGFI
+630 DGCGFV

-656 KKLLADGK
+656 KKLLSDGK
-664 VKVKGLYSPKKDK
+664 VKVKGLYSAKKDK

>member
-14 SIAGVIGAKDKQDG
+14 SIAGVIGAKEKQDG
-28 YCKGNGYIVTWC
+28 YCQGNGYIVTWC

-48 PPEEYDSAFAEWS
+48 SPEEYDSAYAEWN
-61 LDTLPMLPKQYKL
+61 LDTLPILPQEYKL
-74 IVSSNTKKQFE
+74 VVSPNTESQFK
-85 IVKDLMNSSDVTSL
+85 IVKKLMNSSEVTGL

-110 LIFRLVYDVA
+110 LIFRLVYEVA
-120 GCNKPFERLW
+120 GCKKPFERLW

-140 DGFNSLNPGS
+140 DGFNSLRPGS
-150 NYDNLFKSAYTRMR
+150 DYDNLFKSAYARMR

-171 NFSRLFSI
+171 NFSRLFSL

-212 YYVLEADCGEFVAKS
+212 YFILEADCGEFIAKS
-227 DRYDKKEVAEAITQM
+227 DKYDKKEVAEALTQM
-242 CNGDSGKITKLEETQ
+242 CNGESGKITKLEEKQ

-307 YLTDDMRNSTYELV
+307 YLTDDMISSTEELV
-321 LKLLQSHLVDGNT
+321 KNLLQSHLIDNNT
-334 KSYIDKE
+334 KSYVDKE
-341 KISIDRVINNNKV
+341 KICIDKVVDNSKV

-361 PTVTLLNKDVSGLS
+361 PTATLLNKDVSDLS

-408 NGKEFFAKGKKI
+408 NGKEFFAKGKKVI
-420 LDLGYKNI
+420 DSGYKVI
-428 FSNLLQSESEE
+428 FNNLLQSEE
-439 ENSTTLPSS
+439 ENSVTLPSS
-448 VELNKMYDNVSVT
+448 VELNKEYDNVSVSM
-461 IVEKKTTAP
+461 VEKKTTAP

-495 SVLKQCE
+495 TVLKQCE

-521 YIERKKKALYPT
+521 YVERKKKALYPT

-539 IKVVPDEIK
+539 IKVVPDKIK

-567 VSDDEFLQELFK
+567 VSDDDFLHELFI
-579 YISDTCSDCINNQSS
+579 YIGNTCNECISHRKEV
-594 IDKDSFKPDNNIV
+594 DKTDFKQDNIV
-607 GVCPRCGKNVVE
+607 GKCPRCGKNVLE
-619 YPESFSCESGK
+619 YPKSFTCESGK
-630 DGCGFI
+630 NGCGFT

-646 KKKTLTTATA
+646 KEKTLTTAMA
-656 KKLLADGK
+656 KKLLSDGK

-684 LEDTGK
+684 LVDTGK

>member
-14 SIAGVIGAKDKQDG
+14 SIAGVIGAKDKQNG

-40 VGHLIEGA
+40 VGHLVEGA
-48 PPEEYDSAFAEWS
+48 TPEQYDPAFAEWK

-74 IVSSNTKKQFE
+74 MVSSNTKSQFK
-85 IVKDLMNSSDVTSL
+85 IVKDLMNSDEVTSL

-110 LIFRLVYDVA
+110 LIFRLVYEIA

-140 DGFNSLNPGS
+140 DGFNSLRPGS
-150 NYDNLFKSAYTRMR
+150 DYDNLFKSAYTRMR
-164 ADWYVGM
+164 ADWYVGI

-179 LYENRLSIGRVQT
+179 LYESKLSIGRVQT

-212 YYVLEADCGEFVAKS
+212 YYILEADCGEFIAKS
-227 DRYDKKEVAEAITQM
+227 DKYDKKEVAEAVTQM
-242 CNGDSGKITKLEETQ
+242 CNGESGKITKLEEKQ

-284 QVLDTI
+284 QVLDTA
-290 QSLYEKKLLTYP
+290 QSLYEKKLITYP

-307 YLTDDMRNSTYELV
+307 YLTDDMMNSTKELV
-321 LKLLQSHLVDGNT
+321 TKLLQSHLVDGNT
-334 KSYIDKE
+334 KSYVDKE
-341 KISIDRVINNNKV
+341 KINIDKVVNNSKV

-361 PTVTLLNKDVSGLS
+361 PTSTLLNKDVSELS
-375 KTELNCLNLVIYRL
+375 KTELNCLNLIIYRL

-394 IPCVYNETSVTLEV
+394 IPCIYNETSVILEV

-420 LDLGYKNI
+420 IDSGYKAI
-428 FSNLLQSESEE
+428 FSNLVQSENED
-439 ENSTTLPSS
+439 ENSNTLPSS
-448 VELNKMYDNVSVT
+448 VELNKVYDNVSVT

-507 ATRAGIIEKIIKTK
+507 ATRAGIIEKIIKTG
-521 YIERKKKALYPT
+521 YVERKKKALFPT

-539 IKVVPDEIK
+539 IKVVPDKIK

-558 QLDLISKGK
+558 QLDLISKAK

-579 YISDTCSDCINNQSS
+579 YISDTCFDCINNQSS
-594 IDKDSFKPDNNIV
+594 IDKDSFKSDNVIV
-607 GVCPRCGKNVVE
+607 GICPRCGKNVAE
-619 YPESFSCESGK
+619 YPKSFSCESGK
-630 DGCGFI
+630 DGCGFT

-646 KKKTLTTATA
+646 KKKTLTPAMA
-656 KKLLADGK
+656 KKLLSDGK
-664 VKVKGLYSPKKDK
+664 VKVKGLYSAKKDK

-690 YVNYKLLF
+690 YINFKLLF

>member
-14 SIAGVIGAKDKQDG
+14 SIAGVIGAKEKQDG
-28 YCKGNGYIVTWC
+28 CCQGNGYIVTWC

-48 PPEEYDSAFAEWS
+48 SPEEYDSAYAEWN
-61 LDTLPMLPKQYKL
+61 LDTLPILPQEYKL
-74 IVSSNTKKQFE
+74 VVSPNTESQFK
-85 IVKDLMNSSDVTSL
+85 IVKKLMNSSEVTSL

-110 LIFRLVYDVA
+110 LIFRLVYEVA
-120 GCNKPFERLW
+120 GCKKPFERLW

-140 DGFNSLNPGS
+140 DGFNSLRPGS
-150 NYDNLFKSAYTRMR
+150 DYDNLFKSAYARMR

-171 NFSRLFSI
+171 NFSRLFSL

-212 YYVLEADCGEFVAKS
+212 YFILEADCGEFIAKS
-227 DRYDKKEVAEAITQM
+227 DKYDKKEVAEALTQM
-242 CNGDSGKITKLEETQ
+242 CNGESGKITKLEEKQ

-290 QSLYEKKLLTYP
+290 QSLYEKKFLTYP

-307 YLTDDMRNSTYELV
+307 YLTDDMISSTEELV
-321 LKLLQSHLVDGNT
+321 KNLLQSHLIDNNT
-334 KSYIDKE
+334 KSYVDKE
-341 KISIDRVINNNKV
+341 KICIDKVVDNSKV

-361 PTVTLLNKDVSGLS
+361 PTATLLNKDVSDLS

-408 NGKEFFAKGKKI
+408 NGKEFFAKGKKVI
-420 LDLGYKNI
+420 DSGYKVI
-428 FSNLLQSESEE
+428 FNNLLQSEE
-439 ENSTTLPSS
+439 ENSVTLPSS
-448 VELNKMYDNVSVT
+448 VELNKEYDNVSVSM
-461 IVEKKTTAP
+461 VEKKTTAP

-495 SVLKQCE
+495 TVLKQCE

-521 YIERKKKALYPT
+521 YVERKKKALYPT

-539 IKVVPDEIK
+539 IKVVPDKIK

-567 VSDDEFLQELFK
+567 VSDDDFLHELFI
-579 YISDTCSDCINNQSS
+579 YIGNTCNECISNRKEV
-594 IDKDSFKPDNNIV
+594 DKTDFKQDNIV
-607 GVCPRCGKNVVE
+607 GKCPRCGKNVLE
-619 YPESFSCESGK
+619 YPKSFTCESGK
-630 DGCGFI
+630 NGCGFT

-646 KKKTLTTATA
+646 KEKTLTTAMA
-656 KKLLADGK
+656 KKLLSDGK

-684 LEDTGK
+684 LVDTGK

>member
-14 SIAGVIGAKDKQDG
+14 SIAEVIGAKDKQDG

-40 VGHLIEGA
+40 IGHLIEGA
-48 PPEEYDSAFAEWS
+48 TPEEYDSAFAEWS

-74 IVSSNTKKQFE
+74 IVSSNTKQQFE
-85 IVKDLMNSSDVTSL
+85 IVKTLMNSSDVTSL

-150 NYDNLFKSAYTRMR
+150 DYDNLFKSAYARMR
-164 ADWYVGM
+164 ADWYVGI
-171 NFSRLFSI
+171 NFSRLFSV

-201 QLEIDNFKPVP
+201 QLEIDNFKSVP
-212 YYVLEADCGEFVAKS
+212 YYVLEADCGEFIAKS

-242 CNGDSGKITKLEETQ
+242 CNGKSGKITKLEEKQ

-284 QVLDTI
+284 QVLDI
-290 QSLYEKKLLTYP
+290 AQSLYEKKLITYP

-307 YLTDDMRNSTYELV
+307 YLTDDMTNSTKELV
-321 LKLLQSHLVDGNT
+321 TKLLQSHLIDGNT
-334 KSYIDKE
+334 KSYVDKE
-341 KISIDRVINNNKV
+341 KINIDKVVNNSKV

-375 KTELNCLNLVIYRL
+375 KTEVNCLNLIIYRL

-394 IPCVYNETSVTLEV
+394 IPCIYNETSVVLEV
-408 NGKEFFAKGKKI
+408 NSKEFTAKGKKI
-420 LDLGYKNI
+420 LDMGYKSISN
-428 FSNLLQSESEE
+428 NLLQSDED
-439 ENSTTLPSS
+439 NSITLPSS
-448 VELNKMYDNVSVT
+448 IELNKTYDNVSV
-461 IVEKKTTAP
+461 IISEKRTTAP
-470 KPYDDSS
+470 KPYDDNS

-484 AGKQLDDDTLK
+484 AGKQLDDESLKQTLK
-495 SVLKQCE
+495 DCE

-507 ATRAGIIEKIIKTK
+507 ATRAGIIEKIIKTG
-521 YIERKKKALYPT
+521 YVERKKKALFPT
-533 QKAFAL
+533 NKAFAL
-539 IKVVPDEIK
+539 IKVVPDTIK

-558 QLDLISKGK
+558 ELDLISKGK
-567 VSDDEFLQELFK
+567 VSDEEFLQKLFT
-579 YISDTCSDCINNQSS
+579 YISDTCSDCINNQNSG
-594 IDKDSFKPDNNIV
+594 IDKDSFKSDNVIV
-607 GVCPRCGKNVVE
+607 GMCPRCGKNVIE
-619 YPESFSCESGK
+619 YPKSFSCESGK
-630 DGCGFI
+630 DGCGFV
-636 MWKNDRFWSE
+636 MWKNDRFWNE

-656 KKLLADGK
+656 KKLLSDGK
-664 VKVKGLYSPKKDK
+664 VKVKGLYSAKKDK